1 MSKNEG
7 EYIMVGCSINIGV
20 GRYQQLLLL
29 LAESCTFSAV
39 HAILGTWFRYRVHI
53 HYVIYLVT
61 FLIVI
66 SLCCDMKSGRSFSC
80 IWSCSIWISFS

>member
-7 EYIMVGCSINIGV
+7 EYILNFMVGCSINIGV

-29 LAESCTFSAV
+29 LAESCTSSAV

-53 HYVIYLVT
+53 HYVIYCLNIGY
-61 FLIVI
+61 FLNSYFFV
-66 SLCCDMKSGRSFSC
+66 L
-80 IWSCSIWISFS
+80 